1 MRYVITVLLLVG
13 AHFSLTAFAP
23 AAAGKRWIGWPF
35 DADSKPLPGGAG
47 GLPRQGG
54 ALSAL
59 LAGVAGLGFLAAVV
73 GLLFGVVIPADWW
86 RALVT
91 VSAAASILLY
101 ALYFSPL
108 SLLPIALD
116 VVILWGVL
124 SQGWSMS
131 GLRGS

>member
-1 MRYVITVLLLVG
+1 MRYVVTVLLLVG

-23 AAAGKRWIGWPF
+23 AAEGKRWAGWPF
-35 DADSKPLPGGAG
+35 GVDSKSVLSVLG

-54 ALSAL
+54 AITAL

-73 GLLFGVVIPADWW
+73 GLLFGVIVPADYW

-101 ALYFSPL
+101 ALYFGPL

-116 VVILWGVL
+116 VVILWGAW
-124 SQGWSMS
+124 SRGWSMS

>member
-1 MRYVITVLLLVG
+1 MHYVVTVLLLVG

-23 AAAGKRWIGWPF
+23 AAEGKRWVGWPF
-35 DADSKPLPGGAG
+35 GVDSKSLLSGLG

-54 ALSAL
+54 AVTAL
-59 LAGVAGLGFLAAVV
+59 LAGVAGLGFLLAVV
-73 GLLFGVVIPADWW
+73 GLLFGVVVPTDWW
-86 RALVT
+86 RILVT
-91 VSAAASILLY
+91 TSAAASILLY
-101 ALYFSPL
+101 ALYFGPL

-124 SQGWSMS
+124 LHGWSMS